1 MTLIGPHGEDQGGQA
16 QLDAVV
22 AADHHRIASL
32 VAELRHQPPTFG
44 VTRELRAEL
53 DHEVE
58 THLGAVE
65 RVLWSLLPDDDRR
78 ASATDHD
85 RLRAAT
91 AEVTETY
98 DLQEELDRLELALG
112 DHVAQERSGVLDPVE
127 RRLDR
132 PALRELGLA
141 LGEQA
146 DALR

>member
-1 MTLIGPHGEDQGGQA
+1 MTLIGPHGEDQGGRP
-16 QLDAVV
+16 QLEAVV
-22 AADHHRIASL
+22 AADHHRVASL

-58 THLGAVE
+58 VHLGSVE
-65 RVLWSLLPDDDRR
+65 RVLWGLLPDRKR
-78 ASATDHD
+78 EAAATDHD

-112 DHVAQERSGVLDPVE
+112 DHVARERAGVLAPVE
-127 RRLDR
+127 QRLDR